1 MASVTLPTGGSVPKG
16 LESHTKERKEIRII
30 DIVRNEIKMKISE
43 VIKELVDEMVEQGD
57 KELQE
62 DTIIKVSGNSI
73 TILE

>member
-1 MASVTLPTGGSVPKG
+1 
-16 LESHTKERKEIRII
+16 
-30 DIVRNEIKMKISE
+30 MKISD

-62 DTIIKVSGNSI
+62 DTIIKVSKNSI

>member
-1 MASVTLPTGGSVPKG
+1 
-16 LESHTKERKEIRII
+16 
-30 DIVRNEIKMKISE
+30 MKISDI
-43 VIKELVDEMVEQGD
+43 IKELVDEMVEQGD